1 MNVLLCCPFMRRSL
15 AHPPFPKDHHDMLVV
30 MLSVVMLF
38 CLHAYLILLNCSL
51 LPHLFLLDGIM
62 FCSSPTWPC
71 DIVIIIVCII
81 TYLLCLVTF
90 SISDA
95 IVITLIASGIT
106 FKLYVVRVTTSY
118 FQLAMATDC
127 LVHCVHVGV
136 CISDGLLPSLLN
148 LIVMYLAV

>member
-1 MNVLLCCPFMRRSL
+1 
-15 AHPPFPKDHHDMLVV
+15 MLVV

-62 FCSSPTWPC
+62 FCSLPTWPC

-81 TYLLCLVTF
+81 TYLLFLVTF

-106 FKLYVVRVTTSY
+106 FKLYLVVVRVTTSY

-136 CISDGLLPSLLN
+136 CIFDGLLPSLLT